1 MQQLINDILIHYE
14 IVGTGEPVVFLHGL
28 CLDLNSMNRQYEPA
42 FSGKKYQRIYIDLP
56 GMGESQSFFEPQPSS
71 DHLID
76 LIIRFLDSIRIDKFY
91 LCGHSYGGYL
101 SLGIAHSYPRRVKGL
116 FLTCPVVTANSNKRI
131 VETHINIQKTN
142 FKIQSNRYTED
153 FLKMNVVINEISWYK
168 YTDEVIPG
176 LRNCNF
182 NFIERLQ
189 ADNFSHYQ
197 FKNELELRNWNSEI
211 PVFLLLGKH
220 DQIVGFKEQAE
231 MAMNFKNCNLLV
243 LENAGHNLPIDQ
255 PKLFNSCVTYF
266 FN

>member
-1 MQQLINDILIHYE
+1 M
-14 IVGTGEPVVFLHGL
+14 
-28 CLDLNSMNRQYEPA
+28 
-42 FSGKKYQRIYIDLP
+42 
-56 GMGESQSFFEPQPSS
+56 
-71 DHLID
+71 
-76 LIIRFLDSIRIDKFY
+76 
-91 LCGHSYGGYL
+91 
-101 SLGIAHSYPRRVKGL
+101 
-116 FLTCPVVTANSNKRI
+116 TANSNKRI

-231 MAMNFKNCNLLV
+231 MAMNFKNCNCLLYTS
-243 LENAGHNLPIDQ
+243 PSPRDC
-255 PKLFNSCVTYF
+255 S
-266 FN
+266 